1 MTILL
6 ISNNFKGGRGKIIF
20 KSHFVE
26 NNIELL
32 GINFTNHTYIAII
45 IITDSEIEFLHLLS
59 IK

>member
-1 MTILL
+1 
-6 ISNNFKGGRGKIIF
+6 
-20 KSHFVE
+20 VE